1 MNGSQ
6 GRQLIYL
13 LLTISGTVLTQR
25 ANWQFI
31 QENGGFAL
39 GEFIAQ
45 AGATAAGQSLSW
57 DLVIGATAGV
67 MAMIVEGRRLQMRHL
82 QWPVLASMLIAFA
95 AGAPLFLLMRERHLQ
110 QLDNA
115 NGCLLYT
122 SPSPRD

>member
-1 MNGSQ
+1 MTGSRW
-6 GRQLIYL
+6 RQLIYL
-13 LLTISGTVLTQR
+13 LLCISGTVLTQR

-31 QENGGFAL
+31 QENGGFAI

-82 QWPVLASMLIAFA
+82 QWPVLASTLIA
-95 AGAPLFLLMRERHLQ
+95 LSLIHI
-110 QLDNA
+110 
-115 NGCLLYT
+115 
-122 SPSPRD
+122 

>member
-13 LLTISGTVLTQR
+13 LLTISGTVLTQW

-67 MAMIVEGRRLQMRHL
+67 MAMIVEGLADEASALACTGLDADCVRRRCSAVSVDARAPPTATGRRQWLGQGRHR
-82 QWPVLASMLIAFA
+82 I
-95 AGAPLFLLMRERHLQ
+95 
-110 QLDNA
+110 
-115 NGCLLYT
+115 
-122 SPSPRD
+122 

>member
-13 LLTISGTVLTQR
+13 LLTVSGTVLTQR

-57 DLVIGATAGV
+57 EVAA
-67 MAMIVEGRRLQMRHL
+67 VEIK
-82 QWPVLASMLIAFA
+82 IAAVQHFYQNCICIPA
-95 AGAPLFLLMRERHLQ
+95 ISILH
-110 QLDNA
+110 N
-115 NGCLLYT
+115 
-122 SPSPRD
+122 

>member
-13 LLTISGTVLTQR
+13 LLTVSGTVLTQR

-45 AGATAAGQSLSW
+45 AGATAAGQSSQ
-57 DLVIGATAGV
+57 TA
-67 MAMIVEGRRLQMRHL
+67 
-82 QWPVLASMLIAFA
+82 
-95 AGAPLFLLMRERHLQ
+95 
-110 QLDNA
+110 
-115 NGCLLYT
+115 
-122 SPSPRD
+122 

>member
-45 AGATAAGQSLSW
+45 A
-57 DLVIGATAGV
+57 GATAGV

-110 QLDNA
+110 QLEDA
-115 NGCLLYT
+115 NG
-122 SPSPRD
+122 